1 MVSSLWANVYEDVL
15 KYLLSDPSYNQLT
28 QLSLLFE
35 RILCLITLSFFYII
49 LTINILPTLIRKI
62 WNKLEPWCR
71 EIDVDKLM
79 YNALAPAQST
89 RQ

>member
-62 WNKLEPWCR
+62 GTVQVLRNQL
-71 EIDVDKLM
+71 
-79 YNALAPAQST
+79 
-89 RQ
+89 